1 MKTPPPS
8 QITRILVEINQGNAE
23 AIDELFP
30 LVYEHLR
37 RMAKMRMAQER
48 GVQILQTTAIVHEVY
63 LRLLGDENPRWEN
76 RRHFFSV
83 AAEAMRR
90 ILIENARQ
98 RATLKRGKNWQRLVL
113 NENILGSPGDPEL
126 VLILDQALD
135 RLQSKDREMSDI
147 VKLRCFAGLTVRET
161 AQALGISP
169 RNVDRQ
175 WAAAKA
181 WLYQEMVHTRK
192 QESQN
197 DLS

>member
-8 QITRILVEINQGNAE
+8 QITRILAEINQGNSE

-37 RMAKMRMAQER
+37 KMAKLRMAQER
-48 GVQILQTTAIVHEVY
+48 GTQILQTTAIVHEVY

-98 RATLKRGKNWQRLVL
+98 RATLKRGGKWQRLVL
-113 NENILGSPGDPEL
+113 NENLLSSAGDPEL
-126 VLILDQALD
+126 VLIMDQALG
-135 RLQSKDREMSDI
+135 RLQSKDHEMSEV

-169 RNVDRQ
+169 RNVDRH

-181 WLYQEMVHTRK
+181 WLYQEMVHARK
-192 QESQN
+192 QAQN
-197 DLS
+197 DLP